1 VTAVSTPD
9 TFFRNDL
16 ELLMRYLALGTLST
30 APGKG
35 WLFLCRRNNLR
46 RDPLKEERPVRRR
59 GPARQTLKFS
69 GSGSGTIEAIFRP
82 GAARDRNRHGF
93 AFSGAPGVTTVL
105 IPEHRNRTDLYRTA
119 QTDQNGRFTITN
131 ITEFEQVVKM
141 DLEGMVCKLKSS
153 TLSRN
158 REAVLVLD

>member
-1 VTAVSTPD
+1 VTGIVTDSRSQA
-9 TFFRNDL
+9 
-16 ELLMRYLALGTLST
+16 
-30 APGKG
+30 
-35 WLFLCRRNNLR
+35 
-46 RDPLKEERPVRRR
+46 
-59 GPARQTLKFS
+59 
-69 GSGSGTIEAIFRP
+69 
-82 GAARDRNRHGF
+82 
-93 AFSGAPGVTTVL
+93 APGVTTVL

-158 REAVLVLD
+158 REAVPVLD